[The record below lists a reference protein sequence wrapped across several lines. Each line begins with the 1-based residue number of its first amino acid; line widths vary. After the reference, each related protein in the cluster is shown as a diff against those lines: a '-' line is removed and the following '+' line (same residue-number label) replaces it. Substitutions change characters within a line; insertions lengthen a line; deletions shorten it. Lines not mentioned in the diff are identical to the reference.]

1 MKGWEKMGLNVA
13 DLIAMLEKV
22 KTKTAP
28 VFLEESQEGDA
39 LLERAIIEH
48 DLADDEVVVVLKS
61 HGG

>member
-1 MKGWEKMGLNVA
+1 MGLNVA

-61 HGG
+61 YGG

>member
-39 LLERAIIEH
+39 MLERAIIEH

-61 HGG
+61 YGG

>member
-61 HGG
+61 CGG